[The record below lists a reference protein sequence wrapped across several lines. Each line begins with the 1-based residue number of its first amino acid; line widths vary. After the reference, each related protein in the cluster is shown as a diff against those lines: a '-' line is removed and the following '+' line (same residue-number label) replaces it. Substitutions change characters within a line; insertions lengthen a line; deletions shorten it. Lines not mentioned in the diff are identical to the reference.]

1 MKNNN
6 LNVSIIFPGPFH
18 FHYLFPIN
26 GDFAE
31 HNSADKEVD
40 GTADGNE
47 EMNGGCVQDRCYAFM
62 KRKASS
68 VSIHKVEKAST
79 QTLTG
84 TYGWQRGKE
93 DGGNRHGE
101 PTPPGIHV
109 QVLPKMSHACL
120 GSCEP
125 HKPFH
130 DNRQDFTARR
140 LERSIVEKQELE
152 REIFIHS
159 KTIPQPP
166 TPPHTTDTVGKKKE
180 PF

>member
-1 MKNNN
+1 MGTL
-6 LNVSIIFPGPFH
+6 LNIILQTRRWMGQPM
-18 FHYLFPIN
+18 
-26 GDFAE
+26 
-31 HNSADKEVD
+31 
-40 GTADGNE
+40 GTRRWMVGA
-47 EMNGGCVQDRCYAFM
+47 
-62 KRKASS
+62 RKTDAMRLWRGEASS

-84 TYGWQRGKE
+84 TYGWRRGKE

-130 DNRQDFTARR
+130 DNRRDFTARR
-140 LERSIVEKQELE
+140 LERSIVEKQELK

-166 TPPHTTDTVGKKKE
+166 PTPPHTTEEKKNLKTQQEKKKKKE
-180 PF
+180 TF